1 MNRAV
6 LSRPVSAAKAD
17 PVEVLR
23 ERAWARAFLF
33 AIGELDLHEA
43 VDVLQ
48 RDAER
53 DGLVEAIGQ
62 DKIQEIIS
70 RAFMERCRDESAKL
84 AR

>member
-1 MNRAV
+1 
-6 LSRPVSAAKAD
+6 
-17 PVEVLR
+17 
-23 ERAWARAFLF
+23 
-33 AIGELDLHEA
+33 
-43 VDVLQ
+43 LQ